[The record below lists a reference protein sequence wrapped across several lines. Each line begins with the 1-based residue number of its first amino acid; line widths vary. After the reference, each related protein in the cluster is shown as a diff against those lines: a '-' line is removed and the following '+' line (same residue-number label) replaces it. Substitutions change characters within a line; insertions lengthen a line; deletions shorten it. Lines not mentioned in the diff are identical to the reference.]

1 MIIFYF
7 MIKSEPNYI
16 IVLFKNK
23 SKKKIINKFK
33 TKDRAVSFYKK
44 LIEENNIIF
53 DCQTENGRSCFFELG
68 LLEKNVNNFDSY
80 FIKDDMG
87 RQVKVELD
95 DEGYKMI
102 EVRRYKIE
110 ELIYDVKNKEKI
122 SVSKFIKSYLPK
134 TSIKLLSKLNN
145 KIVLQND
152 NDVTLFS
159 LKSEDDADRFLD
171 SLGDYLIN
179 NDRMDCILVKDTTKQ
194 QKKYLYTI
202 LQDKGIDKSVLYR
215 RFTTFRK

>member
-1 MIIFYF
+1 

-33 TKDRAVSFYKK
+33 TKERAIEFYKK
-44 LIEENNIIF
+44 MIEGNDVIF
-53 DCQTENGRSCFFELG
+53 NCQTENGKSCFFELG
-68 LLEKNVNNFDSY
+68 LLEKNSTNFDSY

-95 DEGYKMI
+95 DDGYRMI
-102 EVRRYKIE
+102 EVKNYKVE
-110 ELIYDVKNKEKI
+110 ELIYDVKEKTKI
-122 SVSKFIKSYLPK
+122 SVTKFIKSYLPK
-134 TSIKLLSKLNN
+134 SSIKLISKLNN
-145 KIVLQND
+145 KVVVQN
-152 NDVTLFS
+152 NDEINLFS

-171 SLGDYLIN
+171 SLGEYFMN
-179 NDRMDCILVKDTTKQ
+179 NDRLDCILVKDTTKQ
-194 QKKYLYTI
+194 QKKYLYSI

>member
-1 MIIFYF
+1 

-33 TKDRAVSFYKK
+33 TKERAIEFYKK
-44 LIEENNIIF
+44 MIEGNDVIF
-53 DCQTENGRSCFFELG
+53 DCQTENGKSCFFELG
-68 LLEKNVNNFDSY
+68 LLEKNSTNFDSY

-95 DEGYKMI
+95 DDGYRMI
-102 EVRRYKIE
+102 EVKNYKVE
-110 ELIYDVKNKEKI
+110 ELIYDVKEKTKI
-122 SVSKFIKSYLPK
+122 SVTKFIKSYLPK
-134 TSIKLLSKLNN
+134 SSIKLLSKLNN
-145 KIVLQND
+145 KVVVQN
-152 NDVTLFS
+152 NDEINLFS

-171 SLGDYLIN
+171 SLGEYFMN
-179 NDRMDCILVKDTTKQ
+179 NDRLDCILVKDTTKQ
-194 QKKYLYTI
+194 QKKYLYSI

>member
-1 MIIFYF
+1 

-33 TKDRAVSFYKK
+33 TKERAIEFYKK
-44 LIEENNIIF
+44 MIEGNDVIF
-53 DCQTENGRSCFFELG
+53 DCQTENGKSCFFELG
-68 LLEKNVNNFDSY
+68 LLEKNSTNFDSY

-95 DEGYKMI
+95 DDGYRMI
-102 EVRRYKIE
+102 EVKNYKVE
-110 ELIYDVKNKEKI
+110 ELIYDVKEKTKI
-122 SVSKFIKSYLPK
+122 SVTKFIKSYLPK
-134 TSIKLLSKLNN
+134 SSIKLLSKLNN
-145 KIVLQND
+145 KVVVQN
-152 NDVTLFS
+152 NDEINLFS

-171 SLGDYLIN
+171 SLGEYFIN

-194 QKKYLYTI
+194 QKKYLYSI

>member
-1 MIIFYF
+1 

-33 TKDRAVSFYKK
+33 TKERAIEFYKK
-44 LIEENNIIF
+44 MIEGNDVIF
-53 DCQTENGRSCFFELG
+53 DCQTENGKSCFFELG
-68 LLEKNVNNFDSY
+68 LLEKNSTNFDSY

-95 DEGYKMI
+95 DDGYRMI
-102 EVRRYKIE
+102 EVKNYKVE
-110 ELIYDVKNKEKI
+110 ELIYDVKEKTKI
-122 SVSKFIKSYLPK
+122 SLTKFIKSYLPK
-134 TSIKLLSKLNN
+134 SSIKLLSKLNN
-145 KIVLQND
+145 KVVVQN
-152 NDVTLFS
+152 NDEINLFS

-171 SLGDYLIN
+171 SLGEYFIN

-194 QKKYLYTI
+194 QKKYLYSI

>member
-1 MIIFYF
+1 

-33 TKDRAVSFYKK
+33 TKERAIEFYKK
-44 LIEENNIIF
+44 MIEGNDVIF
-53 DCQTENGRSCFFELG
+53 NCQTENGKSCFFELG
-68 LLEKNVNNFDSY
+68 LLEKNSTNFDSY

-95 DEGYKMI
+95 DDGYRMI
-102 EVRRYKIE
+102 EVKNYKVE
-110 ELIYDVKNKEKI
+110 ELIYDVKEKTKI
-122 SVSKFIKSYLPK
+122 SVTKFIKSYLPK
-134 TSIKLLSKLNN
+134 SSIKLISKLNN
-145 KIVLQND
+145 KVVVQN
-152 NDVTLFS
+152 NDEINLFS

-171 SLGDYLIN
+171 SLGEYFIN

-194 QKKYLYTI
+194 QKKYLYSI

>member
-1 MIIFYF
+1 

-33 TKDRAVSFYKK
+33 TKERAIEFYKK
-44 LIEENNIIF
+44 MIEGNDVIF
-53 DCQTENGRSCFFELG
+53 DCQTENGKSCFFELG
-68 LLEKNVNNFDSY
+68 LLEKNSTNFDSY

-95 DEGYKMI
+95 DDGYRMI
-102 EVRRYKIE
+102 EVKNYKVE
-110 ELIYDVKNKEKI
+110 ELIYDVKEKTKI
-122 SVSKFIKSYLPK
+122 SVTKFIKSYLPK
-134 TSIKLLSKLNN
+134 SSIKLISKLNN
-145 KIVLQND
+145 KVVVQN
-152 NDVTLFS
+152 NDEINLFS

-171 SLGDYLIN
+171 SLGEYFMK

-194 QKKYLYTI
+194 QKKYLYSI

>member
-1 MIIFYF
+1 

-33 TKDRAVSFYKK
+33 TKERAIEFYKK
-44 LIEENNIIF
+44 MIEGNDVIF
-53 DCQTENGRSCFFELG
+53 DCQTENGKSCFFELG
-68 LLEKNVNNFDSY
+68 LLEKNSTNFDSY

-95 DEGYKMI
+95 DDGYRMI
-102 EVRRYKIE
+102 EVKNYKVE
-110 ELIYDVKNKEKI
+110 ELIYDVGEKTKI
-122 SVSKFIKSYLPK
+122 SVTKFIKSYLPK
-134 TSIKLLSKLNN
+134 SSIKLLSKLNN
-145 KIVLQND
+145 KVVVQN
-152 NDVTLFS
+152 NDEINLFS

-171 SLGDYLIN
+171 SLGEYFIN

-194 QKKYLYTI
+194 QKKYLYSI

>member
-1 MIIFYF
+1 

-33 TKDRAVSFYKK
+33 TKERAIEFYKK
-44 LIEENNIIF
+44 MVEGNDVIF
-53 DCQTENGRSCFFELG
+53 DCQTENGKSCFFELG
-68 LLEKNVNNFDSY
+68 LLEKNSTNFDSY

-95 DEGYKMI
+95 DDGYRMI
-102 EVRRYKIE
+102 EVKNYKVE
-110 ELIYDVKNKEKI
+110 ELIYDVKEKTKI
-122 SVSKFIKSYLPK
+122 SVTKFIKSYLPK
-134 TSIKLLSKLNN
+134 SSIKLLSKLNN
-145 KIVLQND
+145 KVVVQN
-152 NDVTLFS
+152 NDEINLFS

-171 SLGDYLIN
+171 SLGEYFIN

-194 QKKYLYTI
+194 QKKYLYSI

>member
-1 MIIFYF
+1 

-33 TKDRAVSFYKK
+33 TKERAIEFYKK
-44 LIEENNIIF
+44 MIEGNDVIF
-53 DCQTENGRSCFFELG
+53 DCQTENGKSCFFELG
-68 LLEKNVNNFDSY
+68 LLEKNSTNFDSY

-95 DEGYKMI
+95 DDGYRMI
-102 EVRRYKIE
+102 EVKNYKVE
-110 ELIYDVKNKEKI
+110 ELIYDVKEKTKI
-122 SVSKFIKSYLPK
+122 SITKFIKSYLPK
-134 TSIKLLSKLNN
+134 SSIKLLSKLNN
-145 KIVLQND
+145 KVVVQN
-152 NDVTLFS
+152 NDEINLFS

-171 SLGDYLIN
+171 SLGEYFMN

-194 QKKYLYTI
+194 QKKYLYSI

>member
-1 MIIFYF
+1 

-33 TKDRAVSFYKK
+33 TKERAIEFYKK
-44 LIEENNIIF
+44 MIEGNDVIF
-53 DCQTENGRSCFFELG
+53 DCQTENGKSCFFELG
-68 LLEKNVNNFDSY
+68 LLEKNSTNFDSY

-95 DEGYKMI
+95 DDGYRMI
-102 EVRRYKIE
+102 EVKNYKVE
-110 ELIYDVKNKEKI
+110 ELIYDVKEKTKI
-122 SVSKFIKSYLPK
+122 SVTKFIKSYLPK
-134 TSIKLLSKLNN
+134 SSIKLISKLNN
-145 KIVLQND
+145 KVVVQN
-152 NDVTLFS
+152 NDEINLFS

-171 SLGDYLIN
+171 SLGEYFMN
-179 NDRMDCILVKDTTKQ
+179 NDRLDCILVKDTTKQ
-194 QKKYLYTI
+194 QKKYLYSI

>member
-1 MIIFYF
+1 

-33 TKDRAVSFYKK
+33 TKERAIEFYKK
-44 LIEENNIIF
+44 MIEGNDVIF
-53 DCQTENGRSCFFELG
+53 DCHTENGKSCFFELG
-68 LLEKNVNNFDSY
+68 LLEKNSTNFDSY

-95 DEGYKMI
+95 DDGYRMI
-102 EVRRYKIE
+102 EVKNYKVE
-110 ELIYDVKNKEKI
+110 ELIYDVKEKTKI
-122 SVSKFIKSYLPK
+122 SVTKFIKSYLPK
-134 TSIKLLSKLNN
+134 SSIKLLSKLNN
-145 KIVLQND
+145 KVVVQN
-152 NDVTLFS
+152 NDEINLFS

-171 SLGDYLIN
+171 SLGEYFIN

-194 QKKYLYTI
+194 QKKYLYSI

>member
-1 MIIFYF
+1 

-33 TKDRAVSFYKK
+33 TKERAIEFYKK
-44 LIEENNIIF
+44 MIEGNDVIF
-53 DCQTENGRSCFFELG
+53 DCQTENGKSCFFELG
-68 LLEKNVNNFDSY
+68 LLEKNSTNFDSY

-95 DEGYKMI
+95 DDGYRMI
-102 EVRRYKIE
+102 EVKNYKVE
-110 ELIYDVKNKEKI
+110 ELIYDVKEKTKI
-122 SVSKFIKSYLPK
+122 SITKFIKSYLPK
-134 TSIKLLSKLNN
+134 SSIKLLSKLNN
-145 KIVLQND
+145 KVVVQN
-152 NDVTLFS
+152 NDEINLFS

-171 SLGDYLIN
+171 SLGEYFMN
-179 NDRMDCILVKDTTKQ
+179 NDRLDCILVKDTTKQ
-194 QKKYLYTI
+194 QKKYLYSI

>member
-1 MIIFYF
+1 

-33 TKDRAVSFYKK
+33 TKERAIEFYKK
-44 LIEENNIIF
+44 MIEGNDVIF
-53 DCQTENGRSCFFELG
+53 NCQTENGKSCFFELG
-68 LLEKNVNNFDSY
+68 LLEKNSTNFDSY

-95 DEGYKMI
+95 DDGYRMI
-102 EVRRYKIE
+102 EVKNYKVE
-110 ELIYDVKNKEKI
+110 ELIYDVKEKTKI
-122 SVSKFIKSYLPK
+122 SVTKFIKSYLPK
-134 TSIKLLSKLNN
+134 SSIKLLSKLNN
-145 KIVLQND
+145 KVVVQN
-152 NDVTLFS
+152 NDEINLFS

-171 SLGDYLIN
+171 SLGEYFMN
-179 NDRMDCILVKDTTKQ
+179 NDRLDCILVKDTTKQ
-194 QKKYLYTI
+194 QKKYLYSI